1 MRKTLI
7 LLCAILALIAVVS
20 CKQDVV
26 DPYIYEYDPTSL
38 LGAWEMDFAKADG
51 DEDGCIH
58 LLQINFEKD
67 LTYSCVE
74 YFFDAVS
81 NNIKVQDADTG
92 VYAYDPDSGEISLD
106 GNPAELIWTEE
117 EGLSFYRLAKRYDFS
132 RPKYVIKVSQDQA
145 ALEGVWEKRL
155 DEEMVGLNREQF
167 VFNSDGTAD
176 ILSETGVSNP
186 SQYVC
191 NKSWQY
197 KDGDDVKDYQIT
209 RSMKWY
215 QGSEM
220 EYAGDS
226 TLTEPIHKQQN
237 YFVFEKIRSI
247 NNNGVTTITTER
259 IVYHY
264 LILEYGNERL
274 LVNRDNGLTY
284 VKKNQSEIIDVS
296 KKVGL
301 FVRDWEIFSGEPQR
315 MDPPVAPTDSHTK
328 LYLRSDGT
336 FFTDGTILNITEG
349 YPTVNSYYGAYST
362 DLTEIDLGAFLDTM
376 KIQWMEYDPVKY
388 NDEFDWAA
396 WRESE
401 TAYFIDNETYTY
413 KFYKG
418 TLTLDPEYGGAK
430 KYEVLLLKASTI
442 YGFEAPDGQPG
453 DFYMLLFKRFTNN
466 YRWLLSVD

>member
-1 MRKTLI
+1 MRKTLV

-74 YFFDAVS
+74 YFFDAVR
-81 NNIKVQDADTG
+81 NNVKVQDADTG

-106 GNPAELIWTEE
+106 GNPADLIWTEE

-145 ALEGVWEKRL
+145 ALEGVWEYRYDL
-155 DEEMVGLNREQF
+155 DTLGLLRTQH
-167 VFNSDGTAD
+167 VFYADGTANT
-176 ILSETGVSNP
+176 LEEYGALQATQTAGT
-186 SQYVC
+186 
-191 NKSWQY
+191 KSWQY
-197 KDGDDVKDYQIT
+197 MVGDVVKNYQIT
-209 RSMKWY
+209 HSFKWY

-220 EYAGDS
+220 EVDGTS
-226 TLTEPIHKQQN
+226 TLTVSIHKQRN
-237 YFVFEKIRSI
+237 YFVLEDTRTII
-247 NNNGVTTITTER
+247 DNGTVTTDVISRDVEKY
-259 IVYHY
+259 I
-264 LILEYGNERL
+264 ILDYGKDKI
-274 LVNRDNGLTY
+274 LVLFTGETF
-284 VKKNQSEIIDVS
+284 VKKDWSEMIDVS
-296 KKVGL
+296 KKNGPLVNM
-301 FVRDWEIFSGEPQR
+301 WEISSGEPQR
-315 MDPPVAPTDSHTK
+315 MDPPVDPTPSGKK

-336 FFTDGTILNITEG
+336 FFSDGKILNVADN
-349 YPTVNSYYGAYST
+349 YPYDDQYYGAYSA
-362 DLTEIDLGAFLDTM
+362 DLKEADIDAFLDFM

-401 TAYFIDNETYTY
+401 TAEFIDNDHYTY

-418 TLTLDPEYGGAK
+418 TLTLDPDYAEAEVFDIVFFRATDKYG
-430 KYEVLLLKASTI
+430 T
-442 YGFEAPDGQPG
+442 EAPNGEPAEHG
-453 DFYMLLFKRFTNN
+453 IMLYKMGKND
-466 YRWLLSVD
+466 YRWLLSN